1 MNNFFKTFLM
11 ASIIYLLPSS
21 KLFAESIEMTV
32 VNGKTRE
39 EKKFLFGSNLF
50 EIDVQFV
57 KGWSKCVAL
66 PKKIFEY
73 NGALSVRGELYCR
86 TKTGQTQS
94 VSCVAQKN
102 EVSVTITNIF
112 GSNFKVID
120 EKNIQS
126 DSYAEIT
133 LMCSNL

>member
-1 MNNFFKTFLM
+1 MNSYFKNLSFIAIIFLM
-11 ASIIYLLPSS
+11 TSS

-32 VNGKTRE
+32 LNGKTRE

-57 KGWSKCVAL
+57 KGWSTCFAL
-66 PKKIFEY
+66 PLKNFEY
-73 NGALSVRGELYCR
+73 RGATAIRGELYCR
-86 TKTGQTQS
+86 TKTGETQS

-112 GSNFKVID
+112 GKNFKLIN

-126 DSYAEIT
+126 ESYAEIT